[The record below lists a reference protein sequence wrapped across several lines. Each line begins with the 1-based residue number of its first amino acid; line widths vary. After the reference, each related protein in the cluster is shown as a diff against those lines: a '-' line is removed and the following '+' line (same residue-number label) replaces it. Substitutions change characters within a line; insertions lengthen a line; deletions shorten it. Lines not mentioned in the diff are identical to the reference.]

1 MKRTYKK
8 LAGWIGIVAVVFA
21 QLALSAY
28 ACPMMQVQVPVAA
41 TGATIA
47 QADATD
53 CCADSASASA
63 SLCHEHC
70 KDSKVIS
77 PDALP
82 DRPDFV
88 AAFVISLPM
97 LPEMLPSASALSTQ
111 YIERPSPP
119 LSVLNCC
126 FRI

>member
-1 MKRTYKK
+1 MKRTYRQ
-8 LAGWIGIVAVVFA
+8 LAGWIGIIAVVFA

-28 ACPMMQVQVPVAA
+28 ACPMAQVPVAA
-41 TGATIA
+41 TTE
-47 QADATD
+47 ADAVD
-53 CCADSASASA
+53 CCADNASVSA

-70 KDSKVIS
+70 KDSKVVS
-77 PDALP
+77 PDTPP
-82 DRPDFV
+82 DLPDFV
-88 AAFVISLPM
+88 AAFVVSVPLAPDA
-97 LPEMLPSASALSTQ
+97 LPSGTVLSTQ